1 MHVCLTGT
9 GLHLRGSLARH
20 LGHLILLLKLLSKF
34 LSETFRNLLHCV
46 LLLNLV
52 MKIAIETYLLI
63 CLYKHGIVS
72 NGPIMNL

>member
-52 MKIAIETYLLI
+52 MKIAIET
-63 CLYKHGIVS
+63 
-72 NGPIMNL
+72 